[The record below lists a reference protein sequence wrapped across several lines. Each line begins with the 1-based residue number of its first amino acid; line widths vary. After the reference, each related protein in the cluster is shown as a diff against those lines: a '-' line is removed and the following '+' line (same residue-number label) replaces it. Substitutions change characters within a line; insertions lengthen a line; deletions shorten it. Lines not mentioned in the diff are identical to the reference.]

1 MKFYLAAGLVGLG
14 LLSGCADSST
24 HGTEK
29 DIQTTITFNVSGGST
44 VAVTSP
50 LSLESSTDQKQDT
63 AGKSTVSP
71 TTRLQLTEGGSTA
84 AGEASNLSDI
94 VSSLRQRLNSDNKT
108 ETTTT
113 TPPKIENT
121 TPAKIN
127 TDIDDGTGEASP
139 GIEEP
144 SEDLD
149 WKNKATYTSY
159 GVRNGGRQAWR
170 IPGKGPSFGET
181 IKFVFSSGKTFT
193 VTDTSKNCRDNQETC
208 NRSSSSDMYG
218 FVFKPGIGPNGDGD
232 DNPGTAHGG
241 IYLHA
246 PYGDSSKQVTI
257 YYNK

>member
-1 MKFYLAAGLVGLG
+1 MKFYLAAGLVGLS

-29 DIQTTITFNVSGGST
+29 DIKTDIVFNVSGGST
-44 VAVTSP
+44 VNVTSP

-71 TTRLQLTEGGSTA
+71 TARLQLTEGGSTA

-94 VSSLRQRLNSDNKT
+94 VSSLRQKMDSDNKT
-108 ETTTT
+108 ETTT

-127 TDIDDGTGEASP
+127 TDVDDGTGEVTP
-139 GIEEP
+139 GIEEA

-170 IPGKGPSFGET
+170 ISGKGPSFGPA
-181 IKFVFSSGKTFT
+181 IKFVFASGKTFT

-218 FVFKPGIGPNGDGD
+218 FVFKPGIGPNGEGD
-232 DNPGTAHGG
+232 DNTGTSHGG

-246 PYGDSSKQVTI
+246 PYGDSSKTVTL
-257 YYNK
+257 YYNKP